1 MKLSEMIEGAPD
13 LEIKSLTTDS
23 RKVEEGSMFFCLDGF
38 NTNGH
43 AFIQQAIEKG
53 ALCVVHSEQLEEYPK
68 DVAFLRVDDV
78 MGLLNKI
85 VVKFYHNPSEKMKV
99 FGITGTNGKSTVANI
114 IKDIYDHFEPCG
126 YVGTI
131 DIRYQDVKL
140 EPNLTTPDAIYL
152 HELLSD
158 MVKKDV
164 KAVALEVSSHGLEQK
179 RVDAIDFDVAVFTNF
194 THDHLDYHGTMTNYF
209 NAKKKLFTNMKK
221 DGVSILNI
229 DDEKANLLKEAC
241 VTKKI
246 VTYGVEKNAD
256 YRANNIK
263 LSTKYSSF
271 TLLHDGKEYSVQTN
285 LLAMYNIYN
294 LLAAIAAIVESGIP
308 LESILPYIN
317 DIQQIEGRM
326 ENIDEGQPFTL
337 IVDFAHTP
345 DGLEKI
351 YQYAKSITPEN
362 NDIITVFGSAGKRDK
377 EKRKTFG
384 EISDKYCDYI
394 ILTEDDPR
402 DESAKDI
409 AEEIKTG
416 IKDTQNIFIEDRY
429 DAIRMAIESANVN
442 DTILILGKGDEEFIY
457 RGFNDRA
464 PWIGDDNAAR
474 EILHKYYLGDILSQ
488 NDD

>member
-1 MKLSEMIEGAPD
+1 MKLSEIIEGAPD
-13 LEIKSLTTDS
+13 LEIESLTTDS
-23 RKVEEGSMFFCLDGF
+23 RKATKGCMFLCLDGF

-43 AFIQQAIEKG
+43 AYIKQAIEKG
-53 ALCVVHSEQLEEYPK
+53 AICVVHSEPLDEYPK

-78 MGLLNKI
+78 MGFLNK
-85 VVKFYHNPSEKMKV
+85 VVAKMYDYPSKKMKV

-158 MVKKDV
+158 MVQKDV

-194 THDHLDYHGTMTNYF
+194 THDHLDYHGTMDNYF
-209 NAKKKLFTNMKK
+209 NAKKKLFANMKK
-221 DGVSILNI
+221 DGVSILNV
-229 DDEKANLLKEAC
+229 DDEKYNELKDTC
-241 VTKKI
+241 VTRV
-246 VTYGVEKNAD
+246 VTYGIEHEAD
-256 YRANNIK
+256 YRADNIVLNTK
-263 LSTKYSSF
+263 CSTF
-271 TLLHDGKEYSVQTN
+271 TLLYSNKEYEVQTN

-294 LLAAIAAIVESGIP
+294 LLAAIASVVESGI
-308 LESILPYIN
+308 SIEKVLPFIN
-317 DIQQIEGRM
+317 NINQIEGRM

-351 YQYAKSITPEN
+351 YEYANTITSED
-362 NDIITVFGSAGKRDK
+362 NDIISVFGSAGKRDK

-402 DESAKDI
+402 DESAKEI
-409 AEEIKTG
+409 AEEIKSG
-416 IKDTQNIFIEDRY
+416 IQNTQSIFIEDRY

-464 PWIGDDNAAR
+464 PWMGDDKAAR
-474 EILHKYYLGDILSQ
+474 EILHKYYLGDISSQ
-488 NDD
+488 NDE